1 MIGFLKGVIISTEL
15 DSIVLDVNGVG
26 YLLYCPAKTLSSFAE
41 NDKATFFVTTIV
53 KEDSITLYGFTN
65 AEDKKWFTNLQSVQ
79 GVGPRMA
86 LAILSAMDGND
97 IITAIVSEDASQFKK
112 ISGVGPKLA
121 ARIINELKDKKSIV
135 NIPISKAIK
144 ASTSD
149 FSSDAVSALINLGFA
164 RKDAFFAVKN
174 IIAENDNID
183 LEETIRLALATL
195 TA

>member
-1 MIGFLKGVIISTEL
+1 MIGFLKGIIVSIEL
-15 DSIVLDVNGVG
+15 DSIILDVNGVG
-26 YLLYCPAKTLSSFAE
+26 YLLYCPAKTLSSFTE
-41 NDKATFFVTTIV
+41 NDKATFFVTTVV
-53 KEDSITLYGFTN
+53 KEDSITLFGFTN

-97 IITAIVSEDASQFKK
+97 IVTAIVSEDASQFKK

-135 NIPISKAIK
+135 SIPISKVAI

-183 LEETIRLALATL
+183 LEETIRLALAKL

>member
-1 MIGFLKGVIISTEL
+1 MIGFLKGVIVSIEL
-15 DSIVLDVNGVG
+15 DSIILDVNGVG
-26 YLLYCPAKTLSSFAE
+26 YLLYCPAKTLSSFTE
-41 NDKATFFVTTIV
+41 NDKATFFVTTVV
-53 KEDSITLYGFTN
+53 KEDSITLFGFTN
-65 AEDKKWFTNLQSVQ
+65 SEDKKWFTNLQSVQ

-135 NIPISKAIK
+135 SIPLTKPAA

-183 LEETIRLALATL
+183 LEETIRLALAKL